1 MRGTRTFAILAA
13 VGLLA
18 LSADPARALG
28 LGEARVDSYLNQPLD
43 VRIRLLDA
51 SEADLDSLT
60 VDTASAEDYQRLGLT
75 ASALA
80 LGLELEVDRSRSP
93 AVVRVRSTRPVS
105 DPIVQMLV
113 DARWSSGRMLREY
126 TLFLDPPVLDIA
138 PPASVRSEPAPV
150 AEPTPRPTGTPATT
164 TAPPRPTAAEREATQ
179 PSAAQAVRSG
189 AGQRVVRSGDTLWS
203 IARSNRPAG
212 DVSMNQ
218 MMVAIVELNP
228 QAFRNGNIH
237 QLLRGSE
244 LTLPSADEVRQI
256 DAASARAMVQ
266 TQNRMFNQRLAGD
279 VPVISDAARGDD
291 AEPSRPE
298 PDTPRD
304 PQPAAATPT
313 ASREPEP
320 EGRLELVPAGEDA
333 SGTGMEDD
341 AGEVAQLRDQLAR
354 TEEELFA
361 ARLEAEDFRTRLD
374 ELETLV
380 ENNPNGA
387 GIADAELAGLEQTLR
402 AARLAAEEDA
412 DPALRAEVTAQ
423 LDEYLDRY
431 ETASLA
437 DGGVDTDSGRGAD
450 QEAGEPAGADAGA
463 DAATDVADDSAVDSA
478 TSADLADDA
487 AGDVAEEPVVTQV
500 GGNRGGILSSPLF
513 WPIAGLIALLIAL
526 GGFWLAL
533 QRRRR
538 EAETAP
544 VVRGAASTRAAA
556 VQPTATDPVDRARAA
571 VADRPDDLAAH
582 LALLQALAG
591 RGEKQAFEDALE
603 HMFEHVESGEE
614 PAWREAVELAATVS
628 PEHVLVKGSADWMS
642 GTNDSFADPSANPST
657 DPKTEIDEESEVGDL
672 MSRLDAEQDE
682 ESDDTDWLID
692 EDTTEDDAGPM
703 LREGGDDDDEPLVL
717 GGKDPDHDDL
727 DSQVEASEAD
737 EPAIGMLGD
746 ASTPDVPDEEAKADW
761 LDDDL
766 AGDAERD
773 DATRRVGDQTEA
785 ADRQSGEA
793 SNDEVEEDS
802 ELGDWTSEAES
813 EGGDDSAASG
823 DDRADPDAAG
833 GDDIFAPSDD
843 DVDVKLDLARAY
855 LSWNSTDSA
864 RTLLEEVVREGNPEQ
879 KQQAQKLLDD
889 L

>member
-1 MRGTRTFAILAA
+1 MRGTRIFAILAA
-13 VGLLA
+13 VGLAALA
-18 LSADPARALG
+18 ADPARALG

-138 PPASVRSEPAPV
+138 PPPSTRSEPARA
-150 AEPTPRPTGTPATT
+150 AEPASRPAETATRPSTSSRPAQSDRRAAQETPR
-164 TAPPRPTAAEREATQ
+164 
-179 PSAAQAVRSG
+179 AVRSG
-189 AGQRVVRSGDTLWS
+189 GGQRLVRSGDTLWS
-203 IARSNRPAG
+203 IARSNLPAD
-212 DVSMNQ
+212 DVTMNQ

-237 QLLRGSE
+237 QMLRGSE
-244 LTLPSADEVRQI
+244 LTLPTADEVRQV
-256 DAASARAMVQ
+256 DAASARATVQ

-279 VPVISDAARGDD
+279 VPVISDAARGGD
-291 AEPSRPE
+291 ADPDRSEPAARPE
-298 PDTPRD
+298 PEEPRD
-304 PQPAAATPT
+304 PRPAATTPT

-341 AGEVAQLRDQLAR
+341 EAEVAQLREQLAR
-354 TEEELFA
+354 TEEELYA
-361 ARLEAEDFRTRLD
+361 ARLEAEDFRARLD
-374 ELETLV
+374 DLETLV
-380 ENNPNGA
+380 ENNPGGA
-387 GIADAELAGLEQTLR
+387 GISDAELAGLEQTLR

-412 DPALRAEVTAQ
+412 DPAMRAEVTAQ
-423 LDEYLDRY
+423 LDDYLDRF
-431 ETASLA
+431 EAASMDDVDPEAGPSIDDGAIDDAGDLAADDSTAATGESE
-437 DGGVDTDSGRGAD
+437 DRP
-450 QEAGEPAGADAGA
+450 GEPAEE
-463 DAATDVADDSAVDSA
+463 TPS
-478 TSADLADDA
+478 
-487 AGDVAEEPVVTQV
+487 EPVVTQV
-500 GGNRGGILSSPLF
+500 GGSRDGILSRPLF
-513 WPIAGLIALLIAL
+513 WPIAGLVALLIAI
-526 GGFWLAL
+526 GGFWVAL

-538 EAETAP
+538 EAEDASAVAG
-544 VVRGAASTRAAA
+544 VVRGTGPARGAVPPAAS
-556 VQPTATDPVDRARAA
+556 DPVDRARAA
-571 VADRPDDLAAH
+571 VAERPDDLAAH

-603 HMFEHVESGEE
+603 HMFEHVDSGEE

-642 GTNDSFADPSANPST
+642 ASVDSSAE
-657 DPKTEIDEESEVGDL
+657 PKSEIDEESEVGDL

-682 ESDDTDWLID
+682 ESDDSEWLID
-692 EDTTEDDAGPM
+692 EDDEAAETDAGPM
-703 LREGGDDDDEPLVL
+703 LRDSADEEDEPLVL

-727 DSQVEASEAD
+727 DSKVEPTGAD

-746 ASTPDVPDEEAKADW
+746 ASTPDVPDEEDEAEW

-773 DATRRVGDQTEA
+773 DATRRIGDQTEA
-785 ADRQSGEA
+785 AGDAGVAADDDA
-793 SNDEVEEDS
+793 S
-802 ELGDWTSEAES
+802 LGDWTSEGEGGDVAD
-813 EGGDDSAASG
+813 GGDDSAEADG
-823 DDRADPDAAG
+823 D
-833 GDDIFAPSDD
+833 DDIFAPSDD

-864 RTLLEEVVREGNPEQ
+864 KTLLEEVVREGNPEQ
-879 KQQAQKLLDD
+879 KEQAQKLLDD